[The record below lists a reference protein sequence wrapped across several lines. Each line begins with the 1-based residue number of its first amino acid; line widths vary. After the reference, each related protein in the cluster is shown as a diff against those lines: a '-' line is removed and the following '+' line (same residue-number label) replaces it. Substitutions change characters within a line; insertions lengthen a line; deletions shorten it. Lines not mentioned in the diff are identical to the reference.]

1 MPENNYYNP
10 DVLTCLANLSNDEV
24 FTPPQLANQ
33 ILDMLP
39 KSIWSDKN
47 ATFLDPFSKSGI
59 FLREITR
66 RLSAGLSKQIP
77 DQQERIN
84 HILTKQVFGIAITE
98 LTALLSRRSV
108 YCSKSPSNKYSI
120 VDSFKDDAGN
130 IKFDRT
136 EHSWKAGRCTY
147 CGANQDL
154 QDRGSELETHAYQ
167 FIHTKKPQEIFN
179 MKFDVIVG
187 NPPYQLKDGGAQA
200 SASPIYQLFVNQAK
214 KLNPKYLLMIIP
226 ARWYA
231 GGKGLDEF
239 RSEMINDR
247 HISHLVDFPKLFEC
261 FPGVE
266 IKGGV
271 CYFLRNSS
279 HDGDCLVRTVI
290 DGSVVSEM
298 ERDLREAGDV
308 LVRTNEAMPI
318 LKKVR
323 AKNEKTLDSKVSSQK
338 PFSIRTYE
346 MGTTEKVAKDDLL
359 IYRRGGTGYVGRDKV
374 LLNPEWIG
382 KYKTLIAM
390 AGDGHGRIPML
401 VTGEPFVTP
410 PESVCSET
418 YLVVDTFDNEKS
430 AQNLATYL
438 KTKFVRFLISLR
450 KNTQHITNSRFSFV
464 PDLDMTKVWTDKKLY
479 ERYGLSQEEIDFIE
493 SQVRPMSGASGE

>member
-1 MPENNYYNP
+1 MSEINYYNP

-33 ILDMLP
+33 ILDLLP
-39 KSIWSDKN
+39 KGIWSDKN
-47 ATFLDPFSKSGI
+47 ARFLDPFSKSGI
-59 FLREITR
+59 FLREVTR
-66 RLSAGLSKQIP
+66 RLDVGLAGEIP
-77 DQQERIN
+77 DQQDRIN

-98 LTALLSRRSV
+98 LTSLLSRRSV
-108 YCSKSPSNKYSI
+108 YCSKSPNGRYSI
-120 VDSFKDDAGN
+120 VSSFKDDSGN

-136 EHSWKAGRCTY
+136 EHTWKSGRCTY
-147 CGANQDL
+147 CGASQTL
-154 QDRGSELETHAYQ
+154 QDRGIELETHAYQ

-239 RSEMINDR
+239 RNEMINDR

-279 HDGDCLVRTVI
+279 HDGDCVVRTVI
-290 DGSVVSEM
+290 DGVAVSEM
-298 ERDLREAGDV
+298 KRDLRETGDV
-308 LVRTNEAMPI
+308 LVRTNEAIPI
-318 LKKVR
+318 LKKVQ
-323 AKNEKTLDSKVSSQK
+323 AKGEPTLDGKVSSRK
-338 PFSIRTYE
+338 PFGIPTNDHGSK
-346 MGTTEKVAKDDLL
+346 EKTNKNDIVL
-359 IYRRGGTGYVGRDKV
+359 YRRGGASYCSPSDILVNAEWVPKWKV
-374 LLNPEWIG
+374 LTP
-382 KYKTLIAM
+382 M
-390 AGDGHGRIPML
+390 AGDGHGRVPMT
-401 VTGEPFVTP
+401 VTGLPIVAP
-410 PESVCSET
+410 KNSACSET
-418 YLVVDTFDNEKS
+418 YLVVDTFDEEKI
-430 AQNLATYL
+430 AHNMAIYL
-438 KTKFVRFLISLR
+438 RTKFVRFLISLR
-450 KNTQHITNSRFSFV
+450 KNTQHLINSRFSFV
-464 PDLDMTKVWTDKKLY
+464 PDLDMTVQWSDKKLY
-479 ERYGLSQEEIDFIE
+479 ARYGFSQQEIDFIE
-493 SQVRPMSGASGE
+493 GQIKAMGSDSE